1 MIMHPARSKHSN
13 KTPFEM
19 LNNIK
24 AVPLSVSCD
33 VKPFAT
39 ELLLL
44 CTTPV
49 GKAMEN
55 ESN

>member
-1 MIMHPARSKHSN
+1 MHPAASKHSN

-19 LNNIK
+19 LNNIRT
-24 AVPLSVSCD
+24 VLLSVSCD
-33 VKPFAT
+33 AKPFAT
-39 ELLLL
+39 EPLLF